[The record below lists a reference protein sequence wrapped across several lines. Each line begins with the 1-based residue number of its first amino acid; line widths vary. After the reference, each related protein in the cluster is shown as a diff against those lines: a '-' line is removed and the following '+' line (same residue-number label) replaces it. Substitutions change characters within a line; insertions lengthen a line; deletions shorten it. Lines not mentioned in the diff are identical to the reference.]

1 MAPPRELLAARREST
16 AATRESVAP
25 PRESPVPRERVEGRP
40 SQAPRESLAPRE
52 EPRRRTSTP
61 PRSAPRETLER
72 AEGHPSAIRRTRA
85 DDPVVLDSE
94 PGAFIFG
101 SWRNVFIGIWES
113 QATMAAV
120 DRMVKA
126 TDAMTE
132 LHPTGRST
140 IHIVV
145 HGAGLPSSEV
155 RTHFVDVLKKNADQ
169 IACVAVVV
177 GGTGFWTSAL
187 RSFVTGLR
195 WLAPRTFHFRMFT
208 TIEEVSRWL
217 PDEHNKRT
225 GIEIDPKQ
233 LVKVVDAWAAPRRRR

>member
-1 MAPPRELLAARREST
+1 MAAARDPQTLPRGTTAAPGESALPREPLA
-16 AATRESVAP
+16 
-25 PRESPVPRERVEGRP
+25 GRP
-40 SQAPRESLAPRE
+40 SLPAPPDASLP
-52 EPRRRTSTP
+52 RRTSIPP
-61 PRSAPRETLER
+61 PRSATVPRNLSGR
-72 AEGHPSAIRRTRA
+72 PEGGPDFARRLRS
-85 DDPVVLDSE
+85 DEPIVLDSE

-101 SWRNVFIGIWES
+101 SWKNVFIGIWES
-113 QATMAAV
+113 QATMPAV
-120 DRMVKA
+120 DRMVRA
-126 TDAMTE
+126 TESMNE

-145 HGAGLPSSEV
+145 HGAGLPSADV
-155 RTHFVDVLKKNADQ
+155 RAHFVDVLKKNADQ

-208 TIEEVSRWL
+208 TIEELARWL